1 MSLPPS
7 LVSPCQLSEPGHSL
21 LGNRRPLCHGN
32 FQYCRAL
39 HDGFNH
45 GYISEDELMALSR
58 RIVEINEELK
68 APARAFSEVLGR
80 ARVLPPPCCGG

>member
-1 MSLPPS
+1 MAALCFRH
-7 LVSPCQLSEPGHSL
+7 VSYLSQAIHYWEIGDRYV
-21 LGNRRPLCHGN
+21 GNR
-32 FQYCRAL
+32 QYCRAL

-68 APARAFSEVLGR
+68 APARAFSEVLGEGSR
-80 ARVLPPPCCGG
+80 FATTCCGG